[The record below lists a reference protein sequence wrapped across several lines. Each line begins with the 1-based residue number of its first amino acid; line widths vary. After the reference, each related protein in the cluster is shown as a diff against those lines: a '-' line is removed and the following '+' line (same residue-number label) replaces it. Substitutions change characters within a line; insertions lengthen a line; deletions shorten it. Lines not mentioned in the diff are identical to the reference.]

1 MSTLDASVLFAH
13 FNSSDSYHANATD
26 FLAAHVEEDHFIN
39 PLNLAEVLVG
49 PARAGTLEQVRQAV
63 AALGVIEQ
71 PLPVDAATELAEL
84 RARTTLKMPDC
95 CVLLTARQTG
105 TPVASF
111 DDRLRRNAQR
121 LGLTV
126 VP

>member
-1 MSTLDASVLFAH
+1 MSTLDASLLLAH
-13 FNSSDSYHANATD
+13 FNSNDYHHVDATD
-26 FLAAHVEEDHFIN
+26 FLAANVDEDHFIN

-49 PARAGTLEQVRQAV
+49 PARAGTLNHVRQAV
-63 AALGVIEQ
+63 AALGVVEQ
-71 PLPVDAATELAEL
+71 PFPVDAATELAEL

-111 DDRLRRNAQR
+111 DDRLRRDAQG